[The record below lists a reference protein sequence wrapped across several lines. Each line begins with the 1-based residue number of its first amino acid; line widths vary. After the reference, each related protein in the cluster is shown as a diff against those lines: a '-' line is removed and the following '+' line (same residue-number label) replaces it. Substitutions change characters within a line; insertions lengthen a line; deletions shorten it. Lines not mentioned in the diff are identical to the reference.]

1 MSDTR
6 FCGHSWGETGFNKP
20 AEAPASWKPRE
31 LSVRL
36 VNSYH
41 QNIRSWLGLTTNN
54 PYIGWWCSFLL
65 ASKHDILW
73 ANEKLYQVSTFAT
86 SKPWLL
92 PSLGFYG
99 FWEQNDGMVGLKK
112 PEEITTSWMNFYWW
126 TSSKMWVCWL
136 KLGPPRPCTGG
147 PFGIRGASFPFGHQK
162 DIGRSNLN
170 LACPKFV
177 PQKGPRFS
185 FIEFATGT
193 WCESLFISFWRAV
206 QYCIVLLVHA
216 LPCCIC
222 QWKLIEYGSW
232 RISCVHRFF

>member
-1 MSDTR
+1 MISCGLMKNYIR
-6 FCGHSWGETGFNKP
+6 FP
-20 AEAPASWKPRE
+20 PLPR
-31 LSVRL
+31 
-36 VNSYH
+36 
-41 QNIRSWLGLTTNN
+41 RS
-54 PYIGWWCSFLL
+54 
-65 ASKHDILW
+65 HDFC
-73 ANEKLYQVSTFAT
+73 QV
-86 SKPWLL
+86 
-92 PSLGFYG
+92 LGF
-99 FWEQNDGMVGLKK
+99 MVFGNKMMVWLGLKK

>member
-1 MSDTR
+1 MTSAK
-6 FCGHSWGETGFNKP
+6 SWVLWF
-20 AEAPASWKPRE
+20 
-31 LSVRL
+31 
-36 VNSYH
+36 
-41 QNIRSWLGLTTNN
+41 LGTKWW
-54 PYIGWWCSFLL
+54 YGW
-65 ASKHDILW
+65 
-73 ANEKLYQVSTFAT
+73 V
-86 SKPWLL
+86 
-92 PSLGFYG
+92 
-99 FWEQNDGMVGLKK
+99 KK
-112 PEEITTSWMNFYWW
+112 NPEEITTSWMNFYWW

-206 QYCIVLLVHA
+206 QYCIV
-216 LPCCIC
+216 
-222 QWKLIEYGSW
+222 S
-232 RISCVHRFF
+232 SCFTMLHLSMETNWVWILAYIMCSSFF